1 VSLTPNGC
9 KGKQDLSEL
18 AMPYLLANVG
28 LDIFP
33 TLACYPCDNL
43 RPPIEKSDRESAVDV
58 TVKWM
63 DGAMF
68 VGESGSG
75 HSVVMDGPE
84 DLGGRNLGPRPMEM
98 LLLGT
103 GGCAIYD
110 VLSMLKK
117 SRQEV
122 RDCRVEIQA
131 ERADA
136 VPAVFTKL
144 NMHFVVSGT
153 SLKENHVKRA
163 VDLSAEKYCSA
174 SIMLDAAGVV
184 ITHSYAIEEV

>member
-1 VSLTPNGC
+1 MKT
-9 KGKQDLSEL
+9 
-18 AMPYLLANVG
+18 
-28 LDIFP
+28 
-33 TLACYPCDNL
+33 
-43 RPPIEKSDRESAVDV
+43 

-103 GGCAIYD
+103 GGCSIYD

-117 SRQEV
+117 SRQRV
-122 RDCRVEIQA
+122 VDCRVELDA

-136 VPAVFTKL
+136 VPAVFTRINL
-144 NMHFVVSGT
+144 HFVVSGIG
-153 SLKENHVKRA
+153 LKENHVKRA
-163 VDLSAEKYCSA
+163 VELSAEKYCSA
-174 SIMLDAAGVV
+174 SIMLGAAGVD
-184 ITHSYAIEEV
+184 ITHSYEIVEFEG

>member
-1 VSLTPNGC
+1 M
-9 KGKQDLSEL
+9 Q
-18 AMPYLLANVG
+18 A
-28 LDIFP
+28 
-33 TLACYPCDNL
+33 
-43 RPPIEKSDRESAVDV
+43 

-103 GGCAIYD
+103 GGCAMYD
-110 VLSMLKK
+110 VLSVLRKA
-117 SRQEV
+117 RQQV

-136 VPAVFTKL
+136 VPAVFTKINL
-144 NMHFVVSGT
+144 HFVVTGSGI
-153 SLKENHVKRA
+153 KENLVRRA
-163 VDLSAEKYCSA
+163 VELSAEKYCSA
-174 SIMLDAAGVV
+174 SIMLGAAGVEL
-184 ITHSYAIEEV
+184 THSHAIEDEAGDGDSES